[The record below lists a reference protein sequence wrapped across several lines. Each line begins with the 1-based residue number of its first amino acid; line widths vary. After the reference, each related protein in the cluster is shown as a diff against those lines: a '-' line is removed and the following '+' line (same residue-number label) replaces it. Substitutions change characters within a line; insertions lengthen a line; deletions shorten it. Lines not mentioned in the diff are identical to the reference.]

1 MCESVSS
8 CAARGSPAWQ
18 IPGQRGGQ
26 GQVTWGARTL
36 PGPAS
41 LVLPVTQQQGT
52 HRGAVGSTSL
62 WVNLSISRGV
72 ALLIQVPS
80 IVPTV
85 ILHHSLCPF
94 HLRGSLPVPECSAA
108 GQWVPLLVSSRT
120 ARPEPPS
127 RRSPG
132 GPGTGEPGPG
142 ALLGLGVLGLF
153 PTPQR
158 SGCIPT
164 MLPGAILSRSLP
176 AMGRGALCVT
186 MCDPHLCPETLPK
199 LHVM

>member
-1 MCESVSS
+1 MCCSWFPSLADTWAEGW
-8 CAARGSPAWQ
+8 AGAGDLGSQDTAWPSQ
-18 IPGQRGGQ
+18 
-26 GQVTWGARTL
+26 
-36 PGPAS
+36 PGPACDTAAGDTQGGCGLHIPVGE
-41 LVLPVTQQQGT
+41 LVNQSWC
-52 HRGAVGSTSL
+52 R
-62 WVNLSISRGV
+62 
-72 ALLIQVPS
+72 PS
-80 IVPTV
+80 HPGPFYRSHCHT
-85 ILHHSLCPF
+85 LHHSLCPF

-153 PTPQR
+153 PAPQR